1 MELKKLKINQMNELE
16 EELQQLKNKLYLGYI

>member
-16 EELQQLKNKLYLGYI
+16 EELQQLKNKLYLGYR